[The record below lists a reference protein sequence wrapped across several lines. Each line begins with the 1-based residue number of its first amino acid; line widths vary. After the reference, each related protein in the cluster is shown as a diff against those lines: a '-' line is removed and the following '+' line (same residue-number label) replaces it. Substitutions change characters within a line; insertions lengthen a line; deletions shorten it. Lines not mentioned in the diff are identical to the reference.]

1 MEDKKQYIMNRITE
15 HHKEAINLGK
25 PVFATILQGSQ
36 NYGLDI
42 YTDEYKSDIDSKC
55 IVLPT
60 FEDFCGNRSPVSYT
74 HIREN
79 NEHIDMKDIR
89 IMFDVFRKQNV
100 NFVEILF
107 SDYYMISDAWVKE
120 FYQLRNM
127 AEDLTHAHP
136 SQTMRTMAGMSMEKR
151 KALCHP
157 YPTLIEKIEKYGYDG
172 KQLSHIIRLT
182 DFMERYA
189 AGESFRECLVPTGKY
204 RDLIMDAKLSKF
216 SLEEALELAN
226 EHDRRNREMKDNYIA
241 KYGDVVNTKPYER
254 LDELKTKIL
263 KKYFRF
269 EIMKNESERI
279 FYEY

>member
-1 MEDKKQYIMNRITE
+1 MKIREQYIMDNVFE
-15 HHKEAINLGK
+15 HHIEAFKLGK

-42 YTDEYKSDIDSKC
+42 YTDEYKSDIDTKC

-60 FEDFCGNRSPVSYT
+60 FEDFCGGRSPASYT
-74 HIREN
+74 HIRKN

-89 IMFDVFRKQNV
+89 IMFDTFRKQNV

-107 SDYYMISDAWVKE
+107 SDFYVIHDNWVRE
-120 FYQLRNM
+120 FYQLRSM

-136 SQTMRTMAGMSMEKR
+136 AQTMRTMAGMSMEKR

-189 AGESFRECLVPTGKY
+189 AGESFKKCLVPTDKY
-204 RDLIMDAKLSKF
+204 RDLIIAAKLSQF
-216 SLEEALELAN
+216 SLEEALKLAD
-226 EHDRRNREMKDNYIA
+226 EHDRRNREMKDAYIE
-241 KYGDVVNTKPYER
+241 KYGDIVNSKTYEQ
-254 LDELKTKIL
+254 LNELKVEIL
-263 KKYFRF
+263 KKHFKL
-269 EIMKNESERI
+269 ELLK
-279 FYEY
+279 

>member
-1 MEDKKQYIMNRITE
+1 
-15 HHKEAINLGK
+15 
-25 PVFATILQGSQ
+25 
-36 NYGLDI
+36 
-42 YTDEYKSDIDSKC
+42 
-55 IVLPT
+55 
-60 FEDFCGNRSPVSYT
+60 
-74 HIREN
+74 
-79 NEHIDMKDIR
+79 
-89 IMFDVFRKQNV
+89 
-100 NFVEILF
+100 
-107 SDYYMISDAWVKE
+107 MISDAWVKE

-136 SQTMRTMAGMSMEKR
+136 AQTMRTMAGMSMEKR

-204 RDLIMDAKLSKF
+204 RDLIMEAKLSKF

-269 EIMKNESERI
+269 EIMRDENDGRI
-279 FYEY
+279 FYEYSNMAIHKHLLKMKINQAIIFLTSGASASKTSKQLGFASQAYFTAAFKRETGLTPREYISKYRN